1 MSKKKRIIISIG
13 SNFNQKVN
21 IDFAKRQL
29 ATVLEN
35 DIVFSKEIWTMPV
48 GIESDKF
55 INCICVS
62 STNHT
67 FTQMKNA
74 FKHIEKQCGR
84 SKKNNRENI
93 IPLDIDILMYG
104 DEKFHNDD
112 WSREYIKKLIGDF
125 ENEKDN
131 LILDPTIKVKE

>member
-1 MSKKKRIIISIG
+1 MGKKKRIIISIG
-13 SNFNQKVN
+13 SNFNQTEN

-29 ATVLEN
+29 STVLED

-48 GIESDKF
+48 GIVSDKF

-62 STNHT
+62 STSHT
-67 FTQMKNA
+67 YTQMKNA

-84 SKKNNRENI
+84 SKKNNMGNK
-93 IPLDIDILMYG
+93 IPLDIDILMY
-104 DEKFHNDD
+104 DEEKFHTDD
-112 WSREYIKKLIGDF
+112 WSREYIKRLIGDF

-131 LILDPTIKVKE
+131 LILDPTIKIKE